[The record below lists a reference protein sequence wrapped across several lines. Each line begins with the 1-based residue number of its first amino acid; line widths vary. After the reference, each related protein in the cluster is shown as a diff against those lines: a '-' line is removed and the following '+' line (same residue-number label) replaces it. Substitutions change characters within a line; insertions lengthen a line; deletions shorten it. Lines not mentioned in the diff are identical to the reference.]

1 MRILPWDE
9 LPLYMQNDEV
19 KKYYNNL
26 VDKQGY
32 LKIKRCIDIIVSILV
47 LIILIP
53 LFIII
58 SILIKYDS
66 SGPVLYK
73 QKRVTQY
80 GRIFHIYKFRT
91 MIVNAD
97 SGFQITQYN
106 DSRITKIGKIL
117 RRYKLDELPQFY
129 NVLTGSLT
137 LCGTRPE
144 NPKFVNQYSNEMLAT
159 LLLPAG
165 ITSLTSIK
173 FTNEA
178 LLIQDVNNFDE
189 AYINYILPEKMKYN
203 LQELEQLSFLQDIK
217 ILIATFLSLF
227 N

>member
-32 LKIKRCIDIIVSILV
+32 LKIKRCVDIIVSILV

>member
-80 GRIFHIYKFRT
+80 GRIFYIYKFRT

-178 LLIQDVNNFDE
+178 LLIQDINNFDE